1 MKEFLEIMQN
11 FALEFRS
18 AMSLILTGDSELWSI
33 VLLSLHVS
41 LMAVLISAVIGM
53 PLGAALAV
61 GRFPARRLLIVLLNA
76 LMGLPPVVVG
86 LLVYLTLSRSGPLGV
101 LQLLYTP
108 TAMIIAQTVLVTPII
123 AALTRQTVESL
134 DAEYAEQLRS
144 LGVSRLASV
153 PTLLWDGRVALLTAL
168 LAGFGR
174 AIAEVGAVIIVGG
187 NINHVTRVMTTT
199 IALETSKG
207 NLALALALGAI
218 LIGIAVGVTAL
229 VSLLALRGEREAM
242 RHA

>member
-1 MKEFLEIMQN
+1 MQDFASEF
-11 FALEFRS
+11 S
-18 AMSLILTGDSELWSI
+18 KAMALILNGDAELWAI
-33 VLLSLHVS
+33 VLLSLRVS
-41 LMAVLISAVIGM
+41 IFAVLISAAIGM

-61 GRFPARRLLIVLLNA
+61 ARFPGRRVLIVLMNA

-86 LLVYLTLSRSGPLGV
+86 LLVYLMLSRSGPLGF

-108 TAMIIAQTVLVTPII
+108 TAMIIAQVVLVTPIV
-123 AALTRQTVESL
+123 AALTRQVVEML
-134 DAEYAEQLRS
+134 AEEYSEQLRS

-153 PTLLWDGRVALLTAL
+153 PVLLWDARLALVTAL

-218 LIGIAVGVTAL
+218 LIGIAVAVNAMVSAL
-229 VSLLALRGEREAM
+229 SLRAKGEGL

>member
-1 MKEFLEIMQN
+1 MQDFAQEFTT
-11 FALEFRS
+11 
-18 AMSLILTGDSELWSI
+18 AMTLILTGDSELWAI
-33 VLLSLHVS
+33 VLLSLQVS
-41 LMAVLISAVIGM
+41 VMAVLIAAVIGM

-61 GRFPARRLLIVLLNA
+61 ARFPARRLVIVLLNA

-86 LLVYLTLSRSGPLGV
+86 LLVYLMLSRSGPLGV

-108 TAMIIAQTVLVTPII
+108 TAMIVAQVVLVMPII
-123 AALTRQTVESL
+123 AALTRQTVETL

-153 PTLLWDGRVALLTAL
+153 PTLLWDGRIALATAL

-207 NLALALALGAI
+207 NLALALALGVI
-218 LIGIAVGVTAL
+218 LIGMAISVTGL
-229 VSLLALRGEREAM
+229 VSLLSLRQEGEAM

>member
-1 MKEFLEIMQN
+1 MQGFASEF
-11 FALEFRS
+11 S
-18 AMSLILTGDSELWSI
+18 AGLSLILTGDAELWAI
-33 VLLSLHVS
+33 VLLSLRVS
-41 LMAVLISAVIGM
+41 VFAVLISAVIGM
-53 PLGAALAV
+53 PMGAFLAV
-61 GRFPARRLLIVLLNA
+61 AWFPGRRALIILMNA

-86 LLVYLTLSRSGPLGV
+86 LLVYLMLSRSGPLGV
-101 LQLLYTP
+101 LELLYTP
-108 TAMIIAQTVLVTPII
+108 AAMVIAQVVLVTPIVT
-123 AALTRQTVESL
+123 ALTRQVVEML
-134 DAEYAEQLRS
+134 AVEYSEQLRS

-153 PTLLWDGRVALLTAL
+153 PVLLWDARMALVTAL

-187 NINHVTRVMTTT
+187 NINHVTRVMTTA

-218 LIGIAVGVTAL
+218 LIAIAVAVNAM
-229 VSLLALRGEREAM
+229 VSTLTLRAEREGV

>member
-1 MKEFLEIMQN
+1 MQDFTQEFT
-11 FALEFRS
+11 S
-18 AMSLILTGDSELWSI
+18 AMSLILHGDAELWAI
-33 VLLSLHVS
+33 VLLSLQVS
-41 LMAVLISAVIGM
+41 MMAVLIAALIGM

-61 GRFPARRLLIVLLNA
+61 ARFRGRQLLIILLNA

-101 LQLLYTP
+101 LELLYTP
-108 TAMIIAQTVLVTPII
+108 TAMIVAQVVLVTPIV
-123 AALTRQTVESL
+123 AALTRQTIETL

-144 LGVSRLASV
+144 FGVSRLASV
-153 PTLLWDGRVALLTAL
+153 PTLLWDGRIALATAL

-207 NLALALALGAI
+207 NLALALALGVI
-218 LIGIAVGVTAL
+218 LIGMAISVTGA
-229 VSLLALRGEREAM
+229 VSLLSLRQENETM

>member
-1 MKEFLEIMQN
+1 MQG
-11 FALEFRS
+11 FTQELRAAL
-18 AMSLILTGDSELWSI
+18 SLILGGDSELWAI
-33 VLLSLHVS
+33 VMLSLHVS
-41 LMAVLISAVIGM
+41 LMAVVIAAAIGM

-61 GRFPARRLLIVLLNA
+61 GRFPGRRALIVLLNA

-86 LLVYLTLSRSGPLGV
+86 LMVYLVLSRSGPLGV
-101 LQLLYTP
+101 LELLYTP
-108 TAMIIAQTVLVTPII
+108 GAMIIAQVVLVTPII
-123 AALTRQTVESL
+123 AALTRQSVETL
-134 DAEYAEQLRS
+134 DAEYSEQLRS

-174 AIAEVGAVIIVGG
+174 AIAEVGAVIMVGG

-218 LIGIAVGVTAL
+218 LIGIAVTVTAA
-229 VSLLALRGEREAM
+229 VSLLAARGEETGL